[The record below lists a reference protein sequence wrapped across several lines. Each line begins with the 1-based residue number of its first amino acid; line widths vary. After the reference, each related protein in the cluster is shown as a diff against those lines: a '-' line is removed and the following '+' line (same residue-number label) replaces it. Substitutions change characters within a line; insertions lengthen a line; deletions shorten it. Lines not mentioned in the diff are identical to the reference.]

1 MLKIAKSSFFLFL
14 IGVAHP
20 CVCSENITLS
30 NFDAVIHTYG
40 GIELLERVFNA
51 VSMFFYGNGSSL
63 DKTFHSLV
71 IIALTVGFVTA
82 IYTALNKDLDLK
94 LLKNYL
100 APTILIMCLALTPR
114 TKVTIQDHLIQSS
127 PSTKIAIMSVDNVPL
142 TLAVTSQV
150 ISTLSYHITD
160 LLEKVMHRGD
170 ALYNWTGHIY
180 AGNNFFKM
188 QSSRGIDKTTETN
201 LREFCRECAWR
212 DLGLGLYSHE
222 SLSKAPNLLKFF
234 KEKTSRIRMMPYQSE
249 KGKEWK
255 SCREVISSIEE
266 SLKKQGG
273 VPKSQ
278 VEEELRSSLS
288 EEQGLKFL
296 MTKSEQTLEDL
307 KNQKMFVETIK
318 EEMPG
323 TLNSFAA
330 KRAEMIQKENQKL
343 LGALGASSIVAMKNF
358 FEAII
363 LLMFPIILIMCLV
376 SSSLKPMGSWL
387 QFSCWINVWPLFY
400 VIVNFLLTSLWALR
414 KASLNLTNQGLSL
427 QSFDGLMGL
436 YDSMESVAAIAMAF
450 IPFLSW
456 ALIKGGVSQLVHLSS
471 ALTAP
476 AQAGASTAAIESVSG
491 NYSLGN
497 VSVGNTSGYNYDAFK
512 QNFSPGL
519 SQGALSVDQGSQSMS
534 YLPSEG
540 RLFVK
545 QENSQLREGF
555 SQTDTFSHS
564 VQNQLQG
571 SETAIMEQGKV
582 FSKSVSE
589 SSNHAVGLMEAYSS
603 SAQHGNNFSAQEMSG
618 SQQTFQ
624 KLDNMSRE
632 YAKTNNVS
640 YDQAVREQV
649 EAGFNLKIVAG
660 ATASSQDGVSKSDG
674 ESLGSRGSQGESF
687 VDLMQEASNYSQSE
701 LGSFMRSED
710 LRNHEDFS
718 KSWNEASSS
727 ADQLRSAHSK
737 QQTLSHLEGDL
748 KSDNFTFHKNL
759 DQQFVEH
766 LSNKFEG
773 DVGEVNRVLD
783 LPSSHSE
790 KQQHVDDFVDAY
802 SSRPVP
808 EVSIQDA
815 YQGYEKRVSMSTHS
829 LDDTHTAELSEAK
842 LSDYESSGSGVQEQV
857 RDLQSRASTGTV
869 SDNRVHLDQHIDSL
883 KNNIDIQPS
892 DSSGRNEFGVMHYA
906 KDELS
911 SSKHLGK
918 VVQKMGEGSKKVI
931 AALDKN
937 SVGRWINNALEVP
950 SGYLASKVT
959 SRPANNSQKHAQ
971 GNAVHLYGKQKRDK

>member
-1 MLKIAKSSFFLFL
+1 MVKLKLIKFSVFFSL
-14 IGVAHP
+14 IGIAHP
-20 CVCSENITLS
+20 CFCTENITLS

-40 GIELLERVFNA
+40 GSELLWRVFNA
-51 VSMFFYGNGSSL
+51 LVLFFYGNGGSSL

-71 IIALTVGFVTA
+71 VIALTVGFVTA
-82 IYTALNKDLDLK
+82 IYTALNRDLDIK
-94 LLKNYL
+94 LLRNYL
-100 APTILIMCLALTPR
+100 VPTLLIMCLAMTPR

-127 PSTKIAIMSVDNVPL
+127 GSTKSAVVAIENVPL
-142 TLAVTSQV
+142 ALAVISQV

-160 LLEKVMHRGD
+160 LLEKVMHQGD
-170 ALYNWTGHIY
+170 QLYNWTGHIY

-188 QSSRGIDKTTETN
+188 QRSKGIDKTTETN

-212 DLGLGLYSHE
+212 DLGLGLYTHE
-222 SLSKAPNLLKFF
+222 SLSQTPNLLNFF
-234 KEKTSRIRMMPYQSE
+234 KEKTSGIRMMPYQSE
-249 KGKEWK
+249 SGKEWK
-255 SCREVISSIEE
+255 SCRDVISSIEE

-273 VPKSQ
+273 IPKRQLES
-278 VEEELRSSLS
+278 VLKDSLS

-296 MTKSEQTLEDL
+296 MNKSTQTLEEL
-307 KNQKMFVETIK
+307 KNQKMFIETIK

-387 QFSCWINVWPLFY
+387 QFFCWVNVWPLFY
-400 VIVNFLLTSLWALR
+400 VIVNFLLTSLWTLR
-414 KASLNLTNQGLSL
+414 RSSLNLTGKGLSL
-427 QSFDGLMGL
+427 QSFDGLLGL

-497 VSVGNTSGYNYDAFK
+497 VSVGNSSGYNYDAFK

-519 SQGALSVDQGSQSMS
+519 SQGSLSVDQGSQSMN
-534 YLPSEG
+534 YLPSQG
-540 RLFVK
+540 RVFVK

-555 SQTDTFSHS
+555 SQTDTLSHS

-571 SETAIMEQGKV
+571 SETAVLEQGKT
-582 FSKSVSE
+582 FSNSLSE
-589 SSNHAVGLMEAYSS
+589 SSNHAVGLMESYSS
-603 SAQHGNNFSAQEMSG
+603 SAQHGENFSSQEMTG
-618 SQQTFQ
+618 SQKTFQ
-624 KLDNMSRE
+624 QLDNMSQE

-687 VDLMQEASNYSQSE
+687 VDLLQEASNYSQSE
-701 LGSFMRSED
+701 LGSFMKSED

-718 KSWNEASSS
+718 KSLNDTSSS
-727 ADQLRSAHSK
+727 ADQLRSAYSK
-737 QQTLSHLEGDL
+737 QQTLSH
-748 KSDNFTFHKNL
+748 F
-759 DQQFVEH
+759 
-766 LSNKFEG
+766 
-773 DVGEVNRVLD
+773 R
-783 LPSSHSE
+783 
-790 KQQHVDDFVDAY
+790 
-802 SSRPVP
+802 R
-808 EVSIQDA
+808 
-815 YQGYEKRVSMSTHS
+815 
-829 LDDTHTAELSEAK
+829 
-842 LSDYESSGSGVQEQV
+842 GSQE
-857 RDLQSRASTGTV
+857 
-869 SDNRVHLDQHIDSL
+869 
-883 KNNIDIQPS
+883 
-892 DSSGRNEFGVMHYA
+892 
-906 KDELS
+906 
-911 SSKHLGK
+911 
-918 VVQKMGEGSKKVI
+918 
-931 AALDKN
+931 
-937 SVGRWINNALEVP
+937 
-950 SGYLASKVT
+950 
-959 SRPANNSQKHAQ
+959 
-971 GNAVHLYGKQKRDK
+971 